1 MLNVGFIS
9 RRLNACVSVFVAL
22 FCASAA
28 FAATYVVPPDD
39 VLAGRAKAIV
49 IARALTSYAEESET
63 HGIETVTVLSIE
75 EVLKGD
81 LQAGSEVKV
90 RTIGG
95 VLGKRAKVIPG
106 SPRFKDGEQ
115 MLVFLNDLDSGDYA
129 TTDFGLG
136 VFGYQTDD
144 TGQDVLIR
152 TATEIHGWNTDG
164 TPHHE
169 ARRNAR
175 RFEAYLRGVGS
186 HVPMKTDYIVES
198 RPLIGEAPAPTTT
211 GRLLKTT
218 LDTLS
223 PKYYTLASSEVANG
237 FRWTTFPA
245 AINWNRGNNA
255 TGASNNGSDAI
266 NVAFTSW
273 NGDSNSNINYVLTT
287 TNSNLNGIQQASD
300 GVNNIVFEK
309 VLTGISTFSCV
320 SGGVLGLGGIT
331 LGFGDPSNLV
341 GGDEFFATN
350 EGDVSMN
357 IGVNA
362 CIGGSLSVGDFNSA
376 VTHEVGHTLGLRH
389 SDKTRDNTAS
399 CPGTYDCASSDI
411 MTAVVT
417 FGLSGALQAWD
428 HRAVAAIYPAP
439 AVTYNP
445 PTSVEAHAI
454 SSTQA
459 QVNWVLPIGG
469 TTPSRYNVYR
479 TQDNST
485 YTFAGFATHPA
496 TSFTDT
502 VSTNKAYIYKVR
514 SADSGGTT
522 ESVDSNKDLATV
534 VAYINPTLTGG
545 SSTIQAVDINQLR
558 TAVDAVRTLYGI
570 GLGFYTYLPAT
581 GGATLVHA
589 DDINQLRTNLNT
601 AINGL
606 FGTTPT
612 YTNTITAGT
621 SIIRALDFTEL
632 RNVMR

>member
-1 MLNVGFIS
+1 MFKLSNTS
-9 RRLNACVSVFVAL
+9 RLFTASVLVFLAITCVL
-22 FCASAA
+22 PA
-28 FAATYVVPPDD
+28 FSATYVVPPDD
-39 VLAGRAKAIV
+39 VLAGQAKAIV
-49 IARALTSYAEESET
+49 IARALTSYAEESEA
-63 HGIETVTVLSIE
+63 HGIETITVLSIE

-81 LQAGSEVKV
+81 LHAGSEVKV

-95 VLGKRAKVIPG
+95 MLGKRAKLIPG
-106 SPRFKDGEQ
+106 APRFKDGERV
-115 MLVFLNDLDSGDYA
+115 LVFLSDFDSGDYA
-129 TTDFGLG
+129 ATDFGLG

-169 ARRNAR
+169 ARRDAR
-175 RFEAYLRGVGS
+175 RFEAYLRGIGN
-186 HVPMKTDYIVES
+186 HVPMKSDYIVDA
-198 RPLIGEAPAPTTT
+198 RPLIGEPAPPSTA

-223 PKYYTLASSEVANG
+223 PKYYTLASSETANG
-237 FRWTTFPA
+237 FRWKTFPTA
-245 AINWNRGNNA
+245 VNWNRGNSA
-255 TGASNNGSDAI
+255 TNASNNGSDAI
-266 NVAFTSW
+266 NIAFTAW
-273 NGDSNSNINYVLTT
+273 NGDSSSNINYVLAT
-287 TNSNLNGIQQASD
+287 TNSNLNGIQQAAD

-309 VLTGISTFSCV
+309 ALSGILTFSCV

-331 LGFGDPSNLV
+331 QGFGDPTNLV
-341 GGDEFFATN
+341 GGDEFYATS

-357 IGVNA
+357 VGVNA

-399 CPGTYDCASSDI
+399 CPGTYDCSSSDI

-417 FGLSGALQAWD
+417 FGLGGALQAWD
-428 HRAVAAIYPAP
+428 HRAVAALYPSAAP
-439 AVTYNP
+439 TYNP

-459 QVNWVLPIGG
+459 QVNWVLPVGG

-479 TQDNST
+479 TQDNLN

-502 VSTNKAYIYKVR
+502 VSTNKAYIYVVR
-514 SADSGGTT
+514 SADSAGTT
-522 ESVDSNKDLATV
+522 ESVDSNKDLATI
-534 VAYINPTLTGG
+534 VAYINPTLTAGT
-545 SSTIQAVDINQLR
+545 STIQAVDVNQLR

-570 GLGFYTYLPAT
+570 GAGFYTYLPAV

-606 FGTTPT
+606 FGAPPT
-612 YTNTITAGT
+612 YTNTINAGT
-621 SIIRALDFTEL
+621 SIIRALDFNEI
-632 RNVMR
+632 RNIMR